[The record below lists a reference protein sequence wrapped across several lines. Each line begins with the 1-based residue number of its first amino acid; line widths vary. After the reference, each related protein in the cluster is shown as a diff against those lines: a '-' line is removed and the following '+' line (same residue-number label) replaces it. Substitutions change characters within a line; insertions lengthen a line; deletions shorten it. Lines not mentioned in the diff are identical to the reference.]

1 MCAFVCV
8 CAHVGVHVCVTVN
21 SVPQDVQYIYDI
33 YLWLNSKEAYVYC
46 ITKQYIVTD
55 LPVSLFEKVKD

>member
-1 MCAFVCV
+1 MSLLCVCV
-8 CAHVGVHVCVTVN
+8 RVGVHVCVTVN

-33 YLWLNSKEAYVYC
+33 YLWLDSKEAYVYC
-46 ITKQYIVTD
+46 IIKQHIVND